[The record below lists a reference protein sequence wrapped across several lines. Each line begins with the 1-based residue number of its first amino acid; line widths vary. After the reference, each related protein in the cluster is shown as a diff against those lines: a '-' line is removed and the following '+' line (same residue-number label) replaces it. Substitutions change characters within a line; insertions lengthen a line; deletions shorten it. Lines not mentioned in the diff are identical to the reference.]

1 MGMPDEGD
9 KPELYVL
16 MRASC
21 PSHVPVPCDAV
32 VYKEYPPGAGI
43 EVSWHI
49 ASVHTMADGS
59 SGLGVAQGDR
69 NVGGLSQDSSR

>member
-16 MRASC
+16 MMGSC
-21 PSHVPVPCDAV
+21 PSHVPVPCDAL

-43 EVSWHI
+43 EVSRHLNRWI
-49 ASVHTMADGS
+49 NG
-59 SGLGVAQGDR
+59 
-69 NVGGLSQDSSR
+69 